1 MQPLVPTAFV
11 AVGRFVVQAGLEGA
25 LVLTALQLA
34 LVAAPAVL
42 PWPFLFVFLQLVLV
56 AAVGSKQLLQ
66 LPAAAAVEL
75 PALPAVAV
83 ELPALPAV
91 AVELPAL
98 PAVCLLC
105 LLLL

>member
-11 AVGRFVVQAGLEGA
+11 AVARFVVQAGLEGA

-34 LVAAPAVL
+34 LVSSLVAAPAVL

-66 LPAAAAVEL
+66 LPAAAVEL
-75 PALPAVAV
+75 PALQLRAVAV
-83 ELPALPAV
+83 ELPAL
-91 AVELPAL
+91 
-98 PAVCLLC
+98 
-105 LLLL
+105 